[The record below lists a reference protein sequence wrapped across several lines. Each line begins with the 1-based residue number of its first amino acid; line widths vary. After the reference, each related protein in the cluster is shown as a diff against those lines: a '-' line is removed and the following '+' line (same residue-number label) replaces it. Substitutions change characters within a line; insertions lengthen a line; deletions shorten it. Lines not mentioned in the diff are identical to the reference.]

1 MLKKIII
8 KKNLIL
14 NEFKSTKNKSIL
26 WNFMIEN
33 KLFEGID
40 NKYSNDAK
48 LFFENKIVQLSTNI
62 SPIDNLVILNKQ
74 IISEMITNNL
84 KYKDKQYND
93 IPQASVTANDITEQR
108 QKVFNKV
115 FENKQSEFNSLMNKN
130 APNKIDFSD
139 NTDKPIGSEMDRMLA
154 ETIAWRE
161 KQLNVVLETNN
172 NQKEASSWI
181 NRDKSNEESLP
192 IKPIKLIKIGSD
204 TTLGNIVDI
213 KRNKN
218 VSFNLSL
225 TEPQSID
232 NIDTDNFL
240 SMLKKTDDNVT
251 IKSMLTE
258 VLNNQ
263 KIILNLQ
270 HHLIHIYL

>member
-1 MLKKIII
+1 MSVSTSA
-8 KKNLIL
+8 IL

-263 KIILNLQ
+263 KIILNLLQ
-270 HHLIHIYL
+270 TNI